1 MDNKFKWIEFYT
13 KFADALLP
21 YKNDRTS
28 LIKGSK
34 KSMMVST

>member
-13 KFADALLP
+13 EFADALLP

-28 LIKGSK
+28 LIKK
-34 KSMMVST
+34 IQKNL